1 MRNIILSALIGLA
14 LQTGAALA
22 EGEKPTVGQAYGDWK
37 FQCSA
42 VAQNSTR
49 CAFVQTIVASSNKHK
64 IAQLQIVEAQG
75 DGVEPQLTFL
85 LPLGLDLQSAVTM
98 QIDDADAVPVPLK
111 TCAPQGCVGV
121 LPVDA
126 TLAEALAAG
135 QSLKVQFSLANGKKD
150 VGFTSSLKGLSD
162 AFAAAAWF

>member
-1 MRNIILSALIGLA
+1 
-14 LQTGAALA
+14 
-22 EGEKPTVGQAYGDWK
+22 
-37 FQCSA
+37 
-42 VAQNSTR
+42 
-49 CAFVQTIVASSNKHK
+49 
-64 IAQLQIVEAQG
+64 
-75 DGVEPQLTFL
+75 
-85 LPLGLDLQSAVTM
+85 M
-98 QIDDADAVPVPLK
+98 QIDDADAVTVPLK

-126 TLAEALAAG
+126 ALAEALAAG